1 MSIAM
6 PSVSKPSHRAKQLTA
21 SRQSGVVVLA
31 VLATLLLTALD
42 VRFASTGNALSQAE
56 AAIGIIQPE

>member
-6 PSVSKPSHRAKQLTA
+6 FSNSNSSHRAKQLDA
-21 SRQSGVVVLA
+21 SRQSGAVVLA

-42 VRFASTGNALSQAE
+42 VRFSSSGNALSKAE
-56 AAIGIIQPE
+56 AAIGIAQPE

>member
-6 PSVSKPSHRAKQLTA
+6 SPNSVSSTRAKQLAA

-42 VRFASTGNALSQAE
+42 VRFASTGNSLSQAE
-56 AAIGIIQPE
+56 AAIGITQPE